1 MKFDSRMAGEVDE
14 DDDALL
20 DEGDPIAA
28 LIDRIES
35 VKTSFEQFSKGLKED
50 GLADDEDEDE
60 AEGSDPAGDS
70 ATADMETKITRFE
83 SLLERLSDVV
93 TKMEATEEE
102 LGFAEVDEEEEEED
116 DDDDYTSI
124 GNNPVVAEY
133 EALIQR
139 LLVPFLDA
147 VNGIGGEVQKQ
158 GAYVAQVFGAQRE
171 MLVQVSRMQQPSED
185 EFMQM
190 LESTNEALACID
202 QVNEDAQDLRKHT
215 AMVAGAM
222 TAFGWVTSPDPRQ
235 YIGDMLNA
243 VPVYGRQILSDFP
256 GDHHQALVESL
267 KMLLR
272 GLQEYVSTYHSHGLA
287 WNARNSPATPSQGE
301 DGETGAPRR
310 DRAAAFTSDQEAK
323 MDFSHMFSSYEQ
335 FMADKVVPF
344 IQAAYDLKREDVQVQ
359 ADCVQKAFRAQHFF
373 MRIVAACRRPSDEEL
388 GELLQET
395 SEALMEIE
403 ERCDIDSNERHHLT
417 LVSSGMPCLAWVSVP
432 MNPSAYVSD
441 MINSIPVFGD
451 KILRELPRARSRP
464 PCTRARAHHARA
476 RDPPDLTRAALHT
489 RPHGTAVLDAY
500 GSSSSTRTARVR
512 WGLML
517 TVRG

>member
-1 MKFDSRMAGEVDE
+1 MVWHNSKDTHEHCLASPPPPPPSAGEVEEDE
-14 DDDALL
+14 NALL
-20 DEGDPIAA
+20 EEGDPIAA

-35 VKTSFEQFSKGLKED
+35 VKTSFEQFSKGLKEE
-50 GLADDEDEDE
+50 GLADDEDEEED
-60 AEGSDPAGDS
+60 ASANDLVSDV

-93 TKMEATEEE
+93 SRMEATEEE
-102 LGFAEVDEEEEEED
+102 LGFAEVEADEEED
-116 DDDDYTSI
+116 DDDDDDDDYTTL

-147 VNGIGGEVQKQ
+147 VNGIGGEVQRQ

-171 MLVQVSRMQQPSED
+171 MLVQVSRMAQPSED
-185 EFMQM
+185 DFMQM
-190 LESTNEALACID
+190 LDSTNEALACID

-256 GDHHQALVESL
+256 GEHHQALVESL

-272 GLQEYVSTYHSHGLA
+272 GLQEYVSTYHPHGLA
-287 WNARNSPATPSQGE
+287 WNARNSPMKPADA
-301 DGETGAPRR
+301 DGEVGARR
-310 DRAAAFTSDQEAK
+310 VKRAAAFTSDQEAK
-323 MDFSHMFSSYEQ
+323 MDFTVMFASYEQ
-335 FMADKVVPF
+335 FMGDKVVPF
-344 IQAAYDLKREDVQVQ
+344 IQAAYALEKEDVQVQ
-359 ADCVQKAFRAQHFF
+359 ADYVQKAFRAQHFF

-403 ERCDIDSNERHHLT
+403 ERCNNDSHERHHLT

-451 KILRELPRARSRP
+451 KIIR
-464 PCTRARAHHARA
+464 
-476 RDPPDLTRAALHT
+476 
-489 RPHGTAVLDAY
+489 
-500 GSSSSTRTARVR
+500 
-512 WGLML
+512 
-517 TVRG
+517 